1 VCNRSDKRKQ
11 NGQRKQKKVWHAYK
25 EDCVWDLERTISA
38 RGKEFVGV
46 ESKEQQQNCRV
57 IKQGTASCF
66 DELHRSLAL
75 AHMRFC

>member
-1 VCNRSDKRKQ
+1 M
-11 NGQRKQKKVWHAYK
+11 
-25 EDCVWDLERTISA
+25 WDLERTISA

>member
-1 VCNRSDKRKQ
+1 MDKE
-11 NGQRKQKKVWHAYK
+11 NKKKSFYK